1 MSRRYERLASA
12 MVGTPLQAAAEKA
25 RELKNARTIRNEPG
39 LADVLAET
47 RRTYEL
53 MGRVIRPDTNCVDVG
68 AHLGVMLHRMVKLAP
83 AGRHQAF
90 EPVPYKAAWLRK
102 KFPAVTVHEMA
113 LADHDATETFHL
125 NTGSSALSALRRPTE
140 DHGPT
145 EAITVPVRR
154 LDDVIAEDHRVGYL
168 KIDAIGAEPL
178 VLRGAERILAK
189 DRPFVLFE
197 SSKETLDNFGLT
209 AAGLHEHLVGE
220 AGYDL
225 FSLRGWLAGE
235 SPLTVERLEQAMIFP
250 FEAFN
255 FVGLPRP

>member
-12 MVGTPLQAAAEKA
+12 MVGTPLQALAEKA
-25 RELKNARTIRNEPG
+25 REVKNARTIRSEPG

-53 MGRVIRPDTNCVDVG
+53 MGEVIRPDTNCVDVG
-68 AHLGVMLHRMVKLAP
+68 AHLGVMLHRMVTLAP
-83 AGRHQAF
+83 RGHHHAF
-90 EPVPYKAAWLRK
+90 EPVPYKAAWLRR
-102 KFPAVTVHEMA
+102 KFPAVEVHEMA
-113 LADHDATETFHL
+113 LADVDDTATFHL
-125 NTGSSALSALRRPTE
+125 NTGSSALSALRRPSE

-154 LDDVIAEDHRVGYL
+154 LDDVIGEDQPVGYL
-168 KIDAIGAEPL
+168 KVDAIGAELL
-178 VLRGAERILAK
+178 VLQGAERILAK

-209 AAGLHEHLVGE
+209 AAAVHTYLVDGC
-220 AGYDL
+220 GYDL

-235 SPLTVERLEQAMIFP
+235 PPLTVERLEQAMIFP

-255 FVGLPRP
+255 FAALPRP

>member
-12 MVGTPLQAAAEKA
+12 MVGTPLQAVAEKA
-25 RELKNARTIRNEPG
+25 RDLKNARTVRNEPG

-53 MGRVIRPDTNCVDVG
+53 MSKVIRPDTNCVDVG

-83 AGRHQAF
+83 RGRHHAF
-90 EPVPYKAAWLRK
+90 EPVPYKAAWLRS
-102 KFPAVTVHEMA
+102 KFPGVAVHEIA

-125 NTGSSALSALRRPTE
+125 NTGSSALSALRRPSE

-154 LDDVIAEDHRVGYL
+154 LDDVVPDDRPVGYL
-168 KIDAIGAEPL
+168 KVDAIGAELL
-178 VLRGAERILAK
+178 VLKGAERILTD

-197 SSKETLDNFGLT
+197 SSRETLDNFGLT
-209 AAGLHEHLVGE
+209 AAAIHQFVVDDL
-220 AGYDL
+220 GYDL

-235 SPLTVERLEQAMIFP
+235 VPLTAERLEQAMIFP

-255 FVGLPRP
+255 FAALPRP

>member
-12 MVGTPLQAAAEKA
+12 MVGTPLQAMAERA
-25 RELKNARTIRNEPG
+25 RDLKNARTIRSEPG

-53 MGRVIRPDTNCVDVG
+53 MPEVIRPDTNCVDVG

-83 AGRHQAF
+83 RGRHHAF
-90 EPVPYKAAWLRK
+90 EPVPYKAAWLRR
-102 KFPAVTVHEMA
+102 KFPSVTLHEMA
-113 LADHDATETFHL
+113 LADADDTATFHL
-125 NTGSSALSALRRPTE
+125 NTASSALSALRRPSE

-154 LDDVIAEDHRVGYL
+154 LDDVIAEDHPVGYL
-168 KIDAIGAEPL
+168 KVDAIGAELL
-178 VLRGAERILAK
+178 VLRGANRILAK

-197 SSKETLDNFGLT
+197 SSTETLDNFGLT
-209 AAGLHEHLVGE
+209 AAAIHQYLVDDL
-220 AGYDL
+220 GYDL

-235 SPLTVERLEQAMIFP
+235 PPLTVERFEQAMIFP

-255 FVGLPRP
+255 FAALPRP